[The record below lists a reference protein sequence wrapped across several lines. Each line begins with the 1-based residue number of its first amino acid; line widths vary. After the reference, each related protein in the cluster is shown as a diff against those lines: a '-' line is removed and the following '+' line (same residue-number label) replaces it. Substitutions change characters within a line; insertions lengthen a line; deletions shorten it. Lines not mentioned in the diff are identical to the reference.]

1 MSVYFVALINIHDRA
16 GYANYEAG
24 FMQVFNQYN
33 GRMLAVDEAPTI
45 REGEWPYTRTVLI
58 EFPSGAQADAW
69 YDSAAYQELA
79 THRFAASVANI
90 ARIKGVEAP

>member
-1 MSVYFVALINIHDRA
+1 
-16 GYANYEAG
+16 
-24 FMQVFNQYN
+24 MQVFNQYD

-90 ARIKGVEAP
+90 ARIKGVETP